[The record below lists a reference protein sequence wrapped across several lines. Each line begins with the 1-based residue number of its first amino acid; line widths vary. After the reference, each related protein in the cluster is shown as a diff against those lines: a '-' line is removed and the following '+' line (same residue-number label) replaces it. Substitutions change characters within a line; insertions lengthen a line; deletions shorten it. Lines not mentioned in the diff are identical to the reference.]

1 MASLPLTIAFF
12 DGLGGGEMVMIFFVI
27 LMLFGGQRL
36 PELAR
41 GLGKS
46 IREFKK
52 ATSGVETEIKRVFEE
67 PAPPPRKRPAPPVI
81 EPLPV
86 DDTLETEPFSPPPA
100 PKPPGDAPTP

>member
-1 MASLPLTIAFF
+1 
-12 DGLGGGEMVMIFFVI
+12 MVMIFFVV

-67 PAPPPRKRPAPPVI
+67 PAPPRRKRPAPPVI

-86 DDTLETEPFSPPPA
+86 DDMLETDSLPPP
-100 PKPPGDAPTP
+100 PKPPANPPT

>member
-1 MASLPLTIAFF
+1 MTHPAPALAFL
-12 DGLGGGEMVMIFFVI
+12 DVGGPEVVLILIVA

-52 ATSGVETEIKRVFEE
+52 ASAGVEQEIRRAIESTPETPPKVQPTLPKAEPAASVPHATP
-67 PAPPPRKRPAPPVI
+67 PAPPPESI
-81 EPLPV
+81 EP
-86 DDTLETEPFSPPPA
+86 
-100 PKPPGDAPTP
+100 PKM